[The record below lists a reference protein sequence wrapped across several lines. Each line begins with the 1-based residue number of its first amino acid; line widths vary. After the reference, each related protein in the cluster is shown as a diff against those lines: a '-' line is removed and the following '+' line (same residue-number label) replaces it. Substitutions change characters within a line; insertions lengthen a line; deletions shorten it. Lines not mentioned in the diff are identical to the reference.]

1 MATRKKKEKVQKA
14 FKEGLEYP
22 VALPFC
28 YTWMARTEKE
38 YEAYARGY
46 IRIVHP
52 EFKVIEVDKKKQVVV
67 CIKERPEG
75 DSK

>member
-14 FKEGLEYP
+14 FKEGLEYR

-38 YEAYARGY
+38 YEAYAKGY
-46 IRIVHP
+46 VRATHP
-52 EFKVIEVDKKKQVVV
+52 EFKVISVDRKKQVAICV
-67 CIKERPEG
+67 KEEELWE
-75 DSK
+75 